1 MKNEKRWKALVIGL
15 CMAALTGCGAGAAE
29 KPEEGSMHPIGLQSG
44 SVNAGETPS
53 DENAPIAPEPDSANG
68 QGGQSNQGGQ
78 DGQGSHGGQED
89 NPPPDGSAAGVPQEN
104 QNDATANGTDGTV
117 DANTLY
123 TSAAMTGS
131 VLDFSDAGCT
141 VSVAVT
147 GDDGKTSIAAAPGH
161 ESEDTN
167 VTVTYQEDCVVQ
179 IATIYTSTGTAELEQ
194 ASIADIKKQASVI
207 VYGSYEDA
215 HHVTATKIIICH
227 RTA

>member
-1 MKNEKRWKALVIGL
+1 
-15 CMAALTGCGAGAAE
+15 
-29 KPEEGSMHPIGLQSG
+29 MHPIGLQSG

-78 DGQGSHGGQED
+78 DGQGNQGGQED

>member
-15 CMAALTGCGAGAAE
+15 CMAALTGCGTGAAE
-29 KPEEGSMHPIGLQSG
+29 KPEEGDMHPIGLQSG
-44 SVNAGETPS
+44 SFNAGETPS
-53 DENAPIAPEPDSANG
+53 DENAPIAPEPDSADS
-68 QGGQSNQGGQ
+68 QGGQGSQ
-78 DGQGSHGGQED
+78 DSQGSHGGQED
-89 NPPPDGSAAGVPQEN
+89 NPPLDGSAADAPQEN

-117 DANTLY
+117 DANSLY

-131 VLDFSDAGCT
+131 VLDFSDVGCT

>member
-78 DGQGSHGGQED
+78 DGQGNQGGQED

>member
-15 CMAALTGCGAGAAE
+15 CMALTGCGTGAAE
-29 KPEEGSMHPIGLQSG
+29 KPEEGDMHPIGLQSG
-44 SVNAGETPS
+44 SFNAGETPS

-78 DGQGSHGGQED
+78 DGQGNQGGQED